1 MDDGRNP
8 RTRGR
13 SRLLLGSGIAI
24 LLVAGLLAVLLAGG
38 GREGVAA
45 FAADAECV
53 DAWNE
58 DPGALELGRHQLA
71 IHGYTQVQVLRVSS
85 EGVPVAAGDAGGLC
99 AVAFAGSQLDS
110 EYGAAVRVLE
120 GRYWRSL
127 EAIAAVT
134 PDQLAELQAQAQG
147 RPNASLADDG
157 RLTPL

>member
-13 SRLLLGSGIAI
+13 SRLLLGGGIAT
-24 LLVAGLLAVLLAGG
+24 LLVAGLLAVLLVGG
-38 GREGVAA
+38 GAGEGAI
-45 FAADAECV
+45 AADAECV

-58 DPGALELGRHQLA
+58 DPEALELGRHQLGF
-71 IHGYTQVQVLRVSS
+71 HGYTQVQVVRVSS
-85 EGVPVAAGDAGGLC
+85 EGVPVAAGEAGGLC

-120 GRYWRSL
+120 GGYWRSL
-127 EAIAAVT
+127 EAIAVVT
-134 PDQLAELQAQAQG
+134 PDQLAELQAQAQAQ
-147 RPNASLADDG
+147 PNASLADDG